1 MKIQR
6 VCGHTFVKDLMVKP
20 AMVFD
25 CGANHGEFS
34 KWISANADAIIHG
47 FEPDPRLFPALPAL
61 PNVYFHNFA
70 VSGTGDPLT
79 LYLGETRCSSAYIP
93 EKSEQ
98 ESISVKSVKLDTFC
112 SEQSIDY
119 IDLLKIDVEGAEID
133 ILENLQI
140 EYLGKIAQITVE
152 FHDFLKKSDI
162 PRIRNVIAKLRR
174 CNFHCIR
181 FSHYDYSDV
190 LCINKSIHKLK
201 WHEIIRLQISKYFKG
216 LKRMVRRKL
225 APYGPA

>member
-1 MKIQR
+1 MKIER
-6 VCGHTFVKDLMVKP
+6 VCGHTFVSDFMVKP
-20 AMVFD
+20 AVVFD

-34 KWISANADAIIHG
+34 TWISENMDAIIHG

-70 VSGTGDPLT
+70 VSGTGDPLI

-93 EKSEQ
+93 EKAEQ

-112 SEQSIDY
+112 SEQSIDH
-119 IDLLKIDVEGAEID
+119 IDLLKLDVEGAEIN
-133 ILENLQI
+133 ILENLST
-140 EYLGKIAQITVE
+140 EYLGKIAQITIE
-152 FHDFLKKSDI
+152 FHDFIKKSNVH
-162 PRIRNVIAKLRR
+162 RIRNVIAKLRG
-174 CNFHCIR
+174 CDFYCIR
-181 FSHYDYSDV
+181 FTYYDYSDV

-216 LKRMVRRKL
+216 LKRMVRRKV
-225 APYGPA
+225 ASDGPA